1 MGCCGMTN
9 LALDIEYLPIY
20 TMSLDI
26 GYLPELSQP
35 DGMYIPSAYESLD
48 TWPNRGTEALKV
60 APHIF
65 KKIEPIWKEFLL
77 RGVFEL
83 TNISVRRFFV

>member
-1 MGCCGMTN
+1 MQYVILVFLSHLLLVMGCCGMIT

-35 DGMYIPSAYESLD
+35 DRMYIPSAYVARRNVCIPSAYEIIDTDTSLQ
-48 TWPNRGTEALKV
+48 TSRVTCV
-60 APHIF
+60 Y
-65 KKIEPIWKEFLL
+65 
-77 RGVFEL
+77 
-83 TNISVRRFFV
+83 TN